1 MYLSLRGVLEVRVSF
16 FASIVCWLLE
26 PEVGVALGQTGLLRC
41 AAARF
46 SLGGLQHSGGAFVGR
61 VHPNERMAARVLCL
75 DGFGESGGAIRGL
88 SWRVLR

>member
-1 MYLSLRGVLEVRVSF
+1 MTNRVYSNVYLSLLSVLEVRVSF

-46 SLGGLQHSGGAFVGR
+46 SLRGLQHSG
-61 VHPNERMAARVLCL
+61 VLL
-75 DGFGESGGAIRGL
+75 WVEPLWMNG
-88 SWRVLR
+88 